1 MPVRSRRKKISV
13 FIKRL
18 CGRQFAVIACLV
30 VLLSGSISYAIYM
43 QSQSRAVDPVSYQPL
58 LQLIAEAESSD
69 NYNAHFGNTDS
80 TNPLFTDMSIAQVIT
95 WQSEYI
101 ARGNPS
107 NAVGRYQI
115 ISPTL
120 IDLVQQLQ
128 IDTNEKFDQAM
139 QDRMAVALLDRRG
152 GVHYV
157 NNRLSRTQFAASLSQ
172 EWAALPKTI
181 GANPEVSYY
190 AGDGLNASRV
200 SIDSLLGAIAP
211 VKSK

>member
-1 MPVRSRRKKISV
+1 MAVKSRRKRIRV
-13 FIKRL
+13 FITRL
-18 CGRQFAVIACLV
+18 RSRQFAVVACLV
-30 VLLSGSISYAIYM
+30 VLLSGSIGYAIYM

-69 NYNAHFGNTDS
+69 NYNAHFGNAAS
-80 TNPLFTDMSIAQVIT
+80 TNPRFTDMSIAQVMD
-95 WQSEYI
+95 WQAKYI

-120 IDLVQQLQ
+120 IDLVRQLQ
-128 IDTNEKFDQAM
+128 IDTHEKFNQSM

-157 NNRLSRTQFAASLSQ
+157 NNRLSRAQFAANLSQ

-181 GANPEVSYY
+181 GNNPESSYY

-200 SIDSLLGAIAP
+200 SIDSLLGAITP
-211 VKSK
+211 VTSK